1 MIGNIYAMT
10 RYERYGYER

>member
-1 MIGNIYAMT
+1 MIGSIYAMT